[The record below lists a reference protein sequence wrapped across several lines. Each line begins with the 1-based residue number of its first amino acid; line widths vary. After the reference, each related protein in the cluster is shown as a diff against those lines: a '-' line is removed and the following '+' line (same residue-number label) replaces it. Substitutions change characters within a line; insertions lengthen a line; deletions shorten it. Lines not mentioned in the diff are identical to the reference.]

1 MIPSQR
7 KDRKAKA
14 IAEALALIAGTGP
27 GTGPGSGPEFAP
39 LADSEDERLWD
50 DATAFGAALEKL
62 FDRHLDRK
70 AGNHARRRHGIWI
83 R

>member
-27 GTGPGSGPEFAP
+27 GSGPEYAP

-62 FDRHLDRK
+62 FERHLDRK
-70 AGNHARRRHGIWI
+70 AGKPARRRHGIWI